1 MIYKYIMN
9 KNLIIIKDKKK
20 INKKSFPFFE
30 NEKDFLLYDG
40 KIYLLYDVKTIIN
53 PPFFEKIIIIRD
65 DLLKEDIHMIINMLY
80 INGILYFPHKYLSY
94 IDCKKGGLSTEE
106 KINLSYYYCKKL
118 NNSIYRINYNRV
130 VDFIIM
136 GVQKGGTTALSANI
150 GKHPDIYIDTNIDPR
165 KSEIHF
171 FTIYW
176 KNGID
181 WYKKKFDYSK
191 KLVGEKTPDLIY
203 LDYTFPYIQFINPF
217 LKIIL
222 ILRDPIERAYSSW
235 KTMKSFNYTEKSFE
249 ESIKDEL
256 NGKLSKNIN
265 FYTSNYYF
273 LEKGLYFKQISK
285 LLKWFPMQNV
295 LILISED
302 VKKNMV
308 NEYNKVYKFLNLD
321 PIMRNN
327 YKLEFISEDKS
338 KIDTKL
344 YNGLIPYY
352 KKDVN
357 ELEKLL
363 NIKLN
368 WLKKR

>member
-1 MIYKYIMN
+1 MIYNYNMN
-9 KNLIIIKDKKK
+9 KNLVIVKDKNK
-20 INKKSFPFFE
+20 IKNNNDYIKYE
-30 NEKDFLLYDG
+30 G
-40 KIYLLYDVKTIIN
+40 VIYLLYDVKTVLN
-53 PPFFEKIIIIRD
+53 PPFFNKIIILRN
-65 DLLKEDIHMIINMLY
+65 DLKKEDIFMIINMMY
-80 INGILYFPHKYLSY
+80 VKGILYFPKKYLSY
-94 IDCKKGGLSTEE
+94 IDIKKGGLSDII
-106 KINLSYYYCKKL
+106 KIDSYFYCCTKL

-136 GVQKGGTTALSANI
+136 GVQKGGTTALSVNI
-150 GKHPDIYIDTNIDPR
+150 GKHPDIYIDTNNDPR

-191 KLVGEKTPDLIY
+191 KLVGDKTPDLIY
-203 LDYTFPYIQFINPF
+203 LDYTFPYIQNLNPY

-222 ILRDPIERAYSSW
+222 VLRDPIERAYSSW
-235 KTMKSFNYTEKSFE
+235 KMMKLFNYTEKSFE

-256 NGKLSKNIN
+256 DGKLSKNIN

-273 LEKGLYFKQISK
+273 LEKGLYFKQISN

-302 VKKNMV
+302 VKNNMV
-308 NEYNKVYKFLNLD
+308 KEYNKVYEFLNLD
-321 PIMRNN
+321 PFSTND
-327 YKLEFISEDKS
+327 YKLEFVGENKS
-338 KIDTKL
+338 KIENKI
-344 YNGLIPYY
+344 YNRLIPYY
-352 KKDVN
+352 KKDVKS
-357 ELEKLL
+357 LEQLL

-368 WLKKR
+368 WLKKRE